1 MYTKTY
7 PNNDTIYYIANDG
20 KTLAMYRPERQERK
34 EEYSVISQRTG
45 EKITR
50 TRLIKGCRETIYIN
64 SNIQCWTT
72 AFRGASDLQRV
83 KAEYKDDICEIVSKY
98 PNAIISCYS
107 TI

>member
-7 PNNDTIYYIANDG
+7 PNDDCIYYIANDG
-20 KTLAMYRPERQERK
+20 KTLAMYQPERQERK
-34 EEYSVISQRTG
+34 EEYSVISRRTG

-50 TRLIKGCRETIYIN
+50 TRVIKGYPETIYIN
-64 SNIQCWTT
+64 SARQWWTSE
-72 AFRGASDLQRV
+72 FRGASDLQRV
-83 KAEYKDDICEIVSKY
+83 KAEYRDDICEIVSKY